1 MITSILPKTN
11 ETTILGREDA
21 QDNKFRSSI
30 GRIEE
35 TINCFRDLKAF
46 KKLRNEKGQIFSR

>member
-11 ETTILGREDA
+11 ETTILGKKDA
-21 QDNKFRSSI
+21 QDSKFRSSI

-35 TINCFRDLKAF
+35 TIDCFRDLKAF
-46 KKLRNEKGQIFSR
+46 KKTKERKGPNIQY